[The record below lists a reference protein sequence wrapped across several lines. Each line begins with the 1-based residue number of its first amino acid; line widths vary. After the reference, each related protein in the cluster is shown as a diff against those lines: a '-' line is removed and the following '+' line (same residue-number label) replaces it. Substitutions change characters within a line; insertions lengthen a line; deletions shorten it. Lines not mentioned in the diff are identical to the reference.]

1 MMKIKSKYHKYIGVL
16 LTLLLAIVIVCCNY
30 HTNSTTGKSYSIA
43 QNEIVRKIV
52 YWYVSNPYK
61 ALAML
66 DSAEL
71 HKLIPLSEIQN
82 IRAMS
87 YQYGLDD
94 YYRALECAKQGY
106 NVAET
111 QKDTLTMLRSV
122 RVLASL
128 AYDNSHYTDVI
139 IYSNR
144 AMTIAEQVDDKES
157 KAFFLMALACAKSEI
172 DNVDDAIS
180 FLNQSIDIYEKLIA
194 DSANWISCD
203 NMLYALTK
211 KVRIL
216 TNNKHYTE
224 AINLIPYCTELL
236 NRLQTTGEVALGLND
251 IRKAELAAES
261 MMAYY
266 GNGDTDL
273 ARQEYQRFIT
283 TQYAHTAK
291 GIDLAVPYLVASSQ
305 FEKALKC
312 IKIKK
317 RFMQKHDMTITYYYI
332 KLLLRNEF
340 LCYLNLGMNRE
351 AAISANENMIMADSL
366 RTREKKDYVGEVKKL
381 FAGKDMEVKMLEHE
395 QNTKYFQMLI
405 AMSLLVMLALIVML
419 VISIRYNRILRKKD
433 RANLST
439 MEDLRRLNSQLT
451 HKHADI
457 IKPENMNPDDEE
469 QKLFVFICN
478 EIISRKLY
486 LQHGFCREDAINI
499 FPIGIKQLSALFQ
512 KYSSGFTSFVNNLRL
527 DYSLEVMRT
536 NTDYTIEGV
545 ALDSGFANRQT
556 YHRLFVDKYGM
567 TPMEY
572 KRLLEQDKDEEK

>member
-1 MMKIKSKYHKYIGVL
+1 MSIKKIHKKSVYIILSV
-16 LTLLLAIVIVCCNY
+16 LLLAIVAVCCNY
-30 HTNSTTGKSYSIA
+30 NANPTKPKSYETNSNGILQKIA
-43 QNEIVRKIV
+43 
-52 YWYVSNPYK
+52 YWYLSDPSK
-61 ALAML
+61 SLAML
-66 DSAEL
+66 DSAES
-71 HKLIPLSEIQN
+71 HKLLPLPEIHN
-82 IRAMS
+82 LRAMS
-87 YQYGLDD
+87 YQYGLHD
-94 YYRALECAKQGY
+94 YDRALACAKQGY
-106 NVAET
+106 NVAVE
-111 QKDTLTMLRSV
+111 QHDTIGMLRSM

-139 IYSNR
+139 IYSTR
-144 AMTIAEQVDDKES
+144 AMPIADQVADQES
-157 KAFFLMALACAKSEI
+157 KAFFLMALGSAKSEI
-172 DNVDDAIS
+172 DNVDDAIR
-180 FLNQSIDIYEKLIA
+180 FLNQSIDIYEQLVS
-194 DSANWISCD
+194 DTCYWISCD

-211 KVRIL
+211 KIRIL
-216 TNNKHYTE
+216 ANNNRQ
-224 AINLIPYCTELL
+224 AQAVDLIPYGNEIFQK
-236 NRLQTTGEVALGLND
+236 LQSFGDVAHGLID
-251 IRKAELAAES
+251 IRHAELVAAS
-261 MMAYY
+261 MMAYNA
-266 GNGDTDL
+266 NGDNELAQQCYTELSHTD
-273 ARQEYQRFIT
+273 
-283 TQYAHTAK
+283 YAHTAN
-291 GIDLAVPYLVASSQ
+291 GIDLAVPYLVASAQ
-305 FEKALKC
+305 YEKALRC

-317 RFMQKHDMTITYYYI
+317 QFMQQHDMTITYYYI

-351 AAISANENMIMADSL
+351 AAICANENMIMADSL

-405 AMSLLVMLALIVML
+405 AMSLLVMLTLIVML

-486 LQHGFCREDAINI
+486 LQHGFCREDAISL
-499 FPIGIKQLSALFQ
+499 FPVGIKQFSAMFQ
-512 KYSSGFTSFVNNLRL
+512 KYSSGFTSFINNLRL

-572 KRLLEQDKDEEK
+572 KRLLNKEGLSEK